1 MENISV
7 AQVNGVNIIKIV
19 GKAVMQISLSVEKL
33 LIESKKTPILD
44 LSETSYIDSTFLGL
58 IAKYSLI
65 FKKKNNEFLS
75 IVRPTKSVLDNL
87 EKTGIL
93 KFVLIIDKTIQIN
106 AKEVEATKISNEE
119 LKKHILE
126 LHEILMN
133 LNEENKKIFSNVV
146 ELMKKGLDK

>member
-1 MENISV
+1 MLNI
-7 AQVNGVNIIKIV
+7 AWY
-19 GKAVMQISLSVEKL
+19 LR
-33 LIESKKTPILD
+33 
-44 LSETSYIDSTFLGL
+44 
-58 IAKYSLI
+58 
-65 FKKKNNEFLS
+65 KKNNEFLS
-75 IVRPTKSVLDNL
+75 IVRPTKGVLDNL

-146 ELMKKGLDK
+146 ELMKKGLDKWKFVLFMLVFQQKEKYQ

>member
-19 GKAVMQISLSVEKL
+19 GKAVMQISPSVEKL

-58 IAKYSLI
+58 IA
-65 FKKKNNEFLS
+65 NEFLT

-87 EKTGIL
+87 EKKGIL